1 MARAM
6 TAPAVDPAPWRRLAK
21 EARKAADAPGQP
33 ASPLARAEKAAR
45 KAPVIG
51 ELSRSNPCVQLVRQ
65 SRAFV
70 AATARGRRDLT
81 SRLLG
86 LIGQVEQLAAI
97 PNLTADPDPPSLPYR
112 ADIDG

>member
-1 MARAM
+1 MK
-6 TAPAVDPAPWRRLAK
+6 PAAIDPAPWRRLAK

-33 ASPLARAEKAAR
+33 ASLLARAEKAAR

-51 ELSRSNPCVQLVRQ
+51 ELSKSNPCIQLVRQ
-65 SRAFV
+65 CRAFV
-70 AATARGRRDLT
+70 SATARSRRDLT

-86 LIGQVEQLAAI
+86 LVGQVEQLAAVHS
-97 PNLTADPDPPSLPYR
+97 LMTDPDPPTLPYR